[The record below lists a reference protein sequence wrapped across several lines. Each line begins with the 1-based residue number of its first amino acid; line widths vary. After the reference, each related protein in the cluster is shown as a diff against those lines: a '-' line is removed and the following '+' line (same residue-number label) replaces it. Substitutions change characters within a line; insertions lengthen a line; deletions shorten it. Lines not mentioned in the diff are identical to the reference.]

1 MTFSGSPNPDPGEV
15 KRDEE
20 TLQRQRDEKA
30 EQDRLEEERRIL
42 EEEVPFWR
50 RQKQLEGDEFTQ
62 DPEGPHYQSIAAET
76 GIGIAADFATV
87 GLLGIPLVG
96 QGLYYG
102 TNFAVGY
109 SANALAQW
117 MRGDWDDFSQG
128 EALAAGGFQTIPM
141 GTTAKGLKGLKR
153 AAAKGAVGSAGMAQ
167 LEVGID
173 EQRRLTGKEL
183 ALSSI
188 LGGTVAGGFK
198 SAELGGDLIDNTRR
212 QLTGLTEGLGGTGGA
227 SAMLGSGR
235 TNDLINQLTKTATFK
250 RQTKVLDLMTK
261 LNMPDGVFR
270 MSEYNKRKSLF
281 DNNARR
287 AFIELFVTP
296 QRLQIPS
303 AKGTFAGFKR
313 TETRSFRET
322 WEDFVSAR
330 GLDPIRDIQ
339 VHHVN
344 SLYDSLPLYEGV
356 KWYSPEWWDLTAT
369 LLDKNVRPGVSFDRI
384 KNKGNLIYTIGNIKQ
399 NPDDT
404 PHGLAHK
411 FYNKFTPDFFSEKE
425 IEHIGRSHNYRI
437 KKAKRWATIVNKS
450 EDVLLEADKVF
461 RSLNIRVDI
470 PFWEIFEQFSQH
482 NDLGYNKF
490 IAKDFQLPDIPD
502 IIKDILDD
510 FNTPAGSNLPS
521 KVRNTVSFNQTTLP
535 PSQFEWDMSEIRR
548 LQIEISNPKLYKKN
562 KQERKLD
569 KQNLLILINK
579 YKTPEDEQLNL
590 IDAKNVWRK
599 R

>member
-1 MTFSGSPNPDPGEV
+1 MTFSGSPNPDPGIV

-20 TLQRQRDEKA
+20 TLQRQREEKA

-42 EEEVPFWR
+42 EQEVPFWR
-50 RQKQLEGDEFTQ
+50 RQKQLDDGDFTQ

-76 GIGIAADFATV
+76 GIGFVADF
-87 GLLGIPLVG
+87 LLPSPDPLSRTASFG
-96 QGLYYG
+96 
-102 TNFAVGY
+102 VGY
-109 SANALAQW
+109 GANALAQW
-117 MRGDWDDFSQG
+117 MRGDWDEFSHG
-128 EALAAGGFQTIPM
+128 EAMAAGGFQAIPF
-141 GTTAKGLKGLKR
+141 GTAAKGLKGLRR
-153 AAAKGAVGSAGMAQ
+153 ATAKGALGGATMAQ

-173 EQRRLTGKEL
+173 ERRRLTTREL
-183 ALSSI
+183 MLSTI

-198 SAELGGDLIDNTRR
+198 SAELGGDLISNTSR
-212 QLTGLTEGLGGTGGA
+212 QLTGLTEGLGGTGIR
-227 SAMLGSGR
+227 SMEGSGR
-235 TNDLINQLTKTATFK
+235 TNDLINQLTKTATFR
-250 RQTKVLDLMTK
+250 RQTKVLDLMSK
-261 LNMPDGVFR
+261 LNMPNGVFR
-270 MSEYNKRKSLF
+270 MAEYNKRKSLF

-303 AKGTFAGFKR
+303 AKGTFSGFKR
-313 TETRSFRET
+313 TETRGFRET

-339 VHHVN
+339 VHHIN

-384 KNKGNLIYTIGNIKQ
+384 KDKGNLIYTIGNIKQ

-461 RSLNIRVDI
+461 RSLNVRVDI

-482 NDLGYNKF
+482 DDLGYNKF

-502 IIKDILDD
+502 IIKDILSD
-510 FNTPAGSNLPS
+510 FSTPAGSNLSS

-548 LQIEISNPKLYKKN
+548 LQIEIANPKLYKKN

-569 KQNLLILINK
+569 KHNLLTLINK
-579 YKTPEDEQLNL
+579 YKTPEDEQLDL
-590 IDAKNVWRK
+590 IDARNVWRK
-599 R
+599 K